1 MSGPVGVWVF
11 GARGAVATTTIAG
24 AAAIGRGAA
33 DQTGLVTALPAFAA
47 LDLAGPGELIFGG
60 HEVRNG
66 TLREEAEQLV
76 TGGVLPPAVAAVARD
91 ALDAAEARI
100 RPGTTL
106 GAGAAVRGM
115 GAGAARPECRSAP
128 EVLDA
133 LRADLAAFRAA
144 IPGGRVVAVNLC
156 STEARGE
163 PLDAL
168 RDAGAL
174 DAAESGGRVPA
185 AVLYTHAALAEGFP
199 FVNFTPL
206 PGTEVPALAA
216 LAAAAGVPHAGKDGK
231 TGETLLKSVLAPL
244 FRDRHLEVLS
254 WSGVNLL
261 GNRDGEALRDPGAN
275 AAKVAD
281 KDRVLPAILG
291 DAGRRALTRIDFVPS
306 LGDWKTA
313 WDLVHFAGF
322 LGVRMQ
328 MQVTWQGCDSALAA
342 PLVLDLVRLADLAA
356 RRGEVGPMAHTAV
369 FFKSPIAGGP
379 AAFAEQMQRLEN
391 YAASASQP
399 ASAPADEGL
408 CKKGDG
414 EMHEIRG

>member
-1 MSGPVGVWVF
+1 MSGPVGVWIF
-11 GARGAVATTTIAG
+11 GARGSVATTTIAG

-60 HEVRNG
+60 HEVRAG
-66 TLREEAEQLV
+66 SLREEADQLV
-76 TGGVLPPAVAAVARD
+76 AGGGLPPAVAAVARD
-91 ALDAAEARI
+91 ALDAADARI
-100 RPGTTL
+100 RPGTTF
-106 GAGAAVRGM
+106 GAGAAVRGL
-115 GAGAARPECRSAP
+115 GGRAAQPESRHAAA
-128 EVLDA
+128 VLDA
-133 LRADLAAFRAA
+133 LRADLAAFRAG

-156 STEARGE
+156 STEARGGSLE
-163 PLDAL
+163 AL
-168 RDAGAL
+168 RDVTAL
-174 DAAESGGRVPA
+174 DVAVAGGDVSSS
-185 AVLYTHAALAEGFP
+185 VLYTYAALAEGFP

-216 LAAAAGVPHAGKDGK
+216 VAAASGVPHAGKDGK

-254 WSGVNLL
+254 WTGVNLL

-322 LGVRMQ
+322 LGVRMHV
-328 MQVTWQGCDSALAA
+328 QVTWQGCDSALAA

-379 AAFAEQMQRLEN
+379 AAFGEQMRRLEN
-391 YAASASQP
+391 YAAA
-399 ASAPADEGL
+399 AAAPAGSPAPAPEPQ
-408 CKKGDG
+408 
-414 EMHEIRG
+414 R